1 MNRVEKYLQELNK
14 KNKILLY
21 ISIII
26 LGFIIYYNFNYSY
39 LNEKY
44 EKLHSQV
51 NALYKKVNIS
61 FYDLQNKLKNL
72 KQTYKLQYQKNSSL
86 QEDYR
91 YLKVL
96 INTSEVLTLNEE
108 KFFSILETI
117 LKMSSQKGINS
128 SYEIEQNKKDLLI
141 YKVKIYGNFA
151 VNNFL
156 NFLEFVKTIEK
167 IKAIKK
173 ISSLKLEYKDQEIK
187 FDMICEFWSIK

>member
-96 INTSEVLTLNEE
+96 INTSEVLTLNEK

-173 ISSLKLEYKDQEIK
+173 ISNLKLEYKDQEIK